1 MKTCR
6 LLLILQLLILP
17 RLIDAAQVTLSTSTM
32 TATIAEHVELRL
44 IVRSLENID
53 EMKVSVPAGDYEII
67 HYQRQPLI
75 KTAEWSTFEQ
85 VITIAFFKTGDFT
98 VGPLAIEL
106 LFANAVK
113 EKEQS
118 GTVTIRIRS
127 LLGKNDKDIKPLKK
141 LLAIKGN
148 PLHLLK
154 YCAAI
159 GLILLL
165 GVILLILK
173 HKMRKKSFHEDTSL
187 PAPEIELELRVR
199 ELWQKKLPQKGEY
212 KLFFILL
219 GEIIKH
225 FLARAY
231 NFSADDF
238 TTTEIIVHLKN
249 NEKDSDIVVGMEDIF
264 QQADLVKFAKQ
275 IPETTVINALA
286 EKIATL
292 TGKYKKRR
300 ILETEASHVQTGR

>member
-1 MKTCR
+1 MKICR
-6 LLLILQLLILP
+6 LLLILQLLTMP
-17 RLIDAAQVTLSTSTM
+17 RLISAAQVTLSASTLA
-32 TATIAEHVELRL
+32 ATIAEQVELRL

-53 EMKVSVPAGDYEII
+53 EIKVSVPTGDYEII
-67 HYQRQPLI
+67 RHQNQPLI
-75 KTAEWSTFEQ
+75 KTAEWRTFEQ

-106 LFANAVK
+106 LSAKTVR

-118 GTVTIRIRS
+118 GTLTIKIRS

-148 PLHLLK
+148 PLYLLK
-154 YCAAI
+154 YFAAS

-165 GVILLILK
+165 VAILLISK
-173 HKMRKKSFHEDTSL
+173 RKMRKKYLHEDTSL
-187 PAPEIELELRVR
+187 PAPEIELELNVR

-225 FLARAY
+225 FLERAY
-231 NFSADDF
+231 RFNADDF
-238 TTTEIIVHLKN
+238 TTTEIIAHLKSS
-249 NEKDSDIVVGMEDIF
+249 EKDSDIVVCMEAIF

-275 IPETTVINALA
+275 IPETAGIHSLA

-300 ILETEASHVQTGR
+300 SLETEAPHVQTGC

>member
-6 LLLILQLLILP
+6 LLLLLQLLTLP
-17 RLIDAAQVTLSTSTM
+17 QLISAAQVTLSASTL

-53 EMKVSVPAGDYEII
+53 EIKVFIPAGDYEII
-67 HYQRQPLI
+67 RRQSQPLI
-75 KTAEWSTFEQ
+75 KTAEWRTFEQ

-106 LFANAVK
+106 LSAKAVK

-118 GTVTIRIRS
+118 GTVTIKILS
-127 LLGKNDKDIKPLKK
+127 LLNESDKDIKSLKK
-141 LLAIKGN
+141 LLVIKGN

-154 YCAAI
+154 YLAGA

-173 HKMRKKSFHEDTSL
+173 HKMRKKSLNANTPL
-187 PAPEIELELRVR
+187 PAPEIELELRIG

-225 FLARAY
+225 FLARIY
-231 NFSADDF
+231 SFNADDF
-238 TTTEIIVHLKN
+238 TTTEIIAHLKSS
-249 NEKDSDIVVGMEDIF
+249 EKDSTVVVGMEDIF
-264 QQADLVKFAKQ
+264 QQADLVKFAKL
-275 IPETTVINALA
+275 IPDTMVISALA

-300 ILETEASHVQTGR
+300 SLETEANHVQTGR

>member
-6 LLLILQLLILP
+6 LFLLLQLLILP
-17 RLIDAAQVTLSTSTM
+17 RLIDAAQVTLSASTL

-44 IVRSLENID
+44 IVRSFENID
-53 EMKVSVPAGDYEII
+53 EIKVSVPDGAYEII
-67 HYQRQPLI
+67 RQQSQPLI
-75 KTAEWSTFEQ
+75 KTAEWRTFEQ

-98 VGPLAIEL
+98 IGPLAIDL
-106 LFANAVK
+106 ISAKTVRG
-113 EKEQS
+113 KEQS
-118 GTVTIRIRS
+118 GTITIRIRS
-127 LLGKNDKDIKPLKK
+127 LLGENDKDIKPLKK

-154 YCAAI
+154 YLAGA

-173 HKMRKKSFHEDTSL
+173 RKMRKKSFHADTCL
-187 PAPEIELELRVR
+187 TAPEIELELNVR

-231 NFSADDF
+231 SFNADDF
-238 TTTEIIVHLKN
+238 TTTETIAHLKSS
-249 NEKDSDIVVGMEDIF
+249 EKDSDIVVGMEAIF

-275 IPETTVINALA
+275 IPETTTINALA
-286 EKIATL
+286 DKITTL
-292 TGKYKKRR
+292 TDKYKKRR
-300 ILETEASHVQTGR
+300 SLETEANHVQTGR

>member
-6 LLLILQLLILP
+6 LLLILQLLLLP
-17 RLIDAAQVTLSTSTM
+17 RLIDAAQVTLSASTL

-53 EMKVSVPAGDYEII
+53 EMKVSVPTGDYDII
-67 HYQRQPLI
+67 RHQSQPLI
-75 KTAEWSTFEQ
+75 KTTEWHTFEQ

-106 LFANAVK
+106 LSAKAVK

-127 LLGKNDKDIKPLKK
+127 LLGENDKDIKPLKK
-141 LLAIKGN
+141 LLAINGN

-154 YCAAI
+154 YLAGA
-159 GLILLL
+159 GLILFL

-173 HKMRKKSFHEDTSL
+173 RKMRKKSFHADTCL

-231 NFSADDF
+231 SFNADDF
-238 TTTEIIVHLKN
+238 TTTEIIAHLKSS
-249 NEKDSDIVVGMEDIF
+249 EKDSAIIVGMEDIF
-264 QQADLVKFAKQ
+264 RQADLVKFAKQ
-275 IPETTVINALA
+275 VPETMIISTLA

-300 ILETEASHVQTGR
+300 SLETEASNVQTGR

>member
-6 LLLILQLLILP
+6 LFLILQLLILP
-17 RLIDAAQVTLSTSTM
+17 RLIDAAQVTLSASTL

-44 IVRSLENID
+44 IVRSFENID
-53 EMKVSVPAGDYEII
+53 EIKVSVPDGAYEII
-67 HYQRQPLI
+67 RQQSQPLI
-75 KTAEWSTFEQ
+75 KTAEWRTFEQ

-98 VGPLAIEL
+98 IGPLAIDL
-106 LFANAVK
+106 ISAKTVRG
-113 EKEQS
+113 KEQS
-118 GTVTIRIRS
+118 GTITIRIRS
-127 LLGKNDKDIKPLKK
+127 LLGENDKDIKPLKK

-154 YCAAI
+154 YLAGA

-173 HKMRKKSFHEDTSL
+173 RKMRKKSFHADTCL
-187 PAPEIELELRVR
+187 TAPEIELELNVR

-231 NFSADDF
+231 SFNADDF
-238 TTTEIIVHLKN
+238 TTTETIAHLKSS
-249 NEKDSDIVVGMEDIF
+249 EKDSDIVVGMEAIF

-275 IPETTVINALA
+275 IPETTTINALA
-286 EKIATL
+286 DKITTL
-292 TGKYKKRR
+292 TDKYKKRR
-300 ILETEASHVQTGR
+300 SLETEANHVQTGR